1 LVTQKIDL
9 TTGETRMMGMLF
21 ELFQYGF
28 MQRSLISA
36 IAIAV
41 ICSIVGLFLVLKRHS
56 LFGDA
61 LAHVAFGGI
70 SLGLFTGIYP
80 LWTAYIVAI
89 LSAIGVNK
97 LRESTKIPPD
107 SSIAVLLTSGLAI
120 GVILISI
127 SGGFT
132 LNLFSFLF
140 GNILLVTVDD
150 VIMILITDAI
160 VIPVIYILYKRL
172 VLIVFDENQARVS
185 GLNVTWINTLF
196 IVLAS
201 ITIIASIRLVGVL
214 LISSLIV
221 IPNITALMF
230 GRGFKKTMFIS
241 CAISVFSVVIG
252 IIVSYYSDLAPSGTI
267 VLTMISIF
275 LVTVIANNLKIRVNK
290 MIVTK

>member
-1 LVTQKIDL
+1 MEMVFDL
-9 TTGETRMMGMLF
+9 I
-21 ELFQYGF
+21 QYGF
-28 MQRSLISA
+28 MQRALISA
-36 IAIAV
+36 IAISV

-70 SLGLFTGIYP
+70 SLGLFIGVYP

-89 LSAIGVNK
+89 LSAVGVNK

-127 SGGFT
+127 SGGYT
-132 LNLFSFLF
+132 LDLFSLLF
-140 GNILLVTVDD
+140 GNILLVSNDD
-150 VIMILITDAI
+150 LIMILITAAI
-160 VIPVIYILYKRL
+160 VIPVIYILYKKL
-172 VLIVFDENQARVS
+172 VLIIFDENQAKVS

-196 IVLAS
+196 IILAS

-221 IPNITALMF
+221 IPNITAIML
-230 GRGFKKTMFIS
+230 GKGFKKTLLIS
-241 CAISVFSVVIG
+241 CAMSVFSSVFGIVI
-252 IIVSYYSDLAPSGTI
+252 SYYLNLAPSGTI
-267 VLTMISIF
+267 VLILVSIF
-275 LVTVIANNLKIRVNK
+275 LITVIAKNMKIRSNK
-290 MIVTK
+290 IIVTK

>member
-1 LVTQKIDL
+1 MEMVFDL
-9 TTGETRMMGMLF
+9 I
-21 ELFQYGF
+21 QYGF
-28 MQRSLISA
+28 MQRALISA
-36 IAIAV
+36 IAISI

-70 SLGLFTGIYP
+70 SLGLFLGVYP

-89 LSAIGVNK
+89 LSAVGVNK

-132 LNLFSFLF
+132 LNLFSLLF
-140 GNILLVTVDD
+140 GNILLVSNDD
-150 VIMILITDAI
+150 VIMILITAAI
-160 VIPVIYILYKRL
+160 VIPVIYILYKKL
-172 VLIVFDENQARVS
+172 VLIIFDENQAKVS

-196 IVLAS
+196 IILAS

-221 IPNITALMF
+221 IPNITALML
-230 GRGFKKTMFIS
+230 GKGFKKTMFIS
-241 CAISVFSVVIG
+241 CAMSVFSVVFG
-252 IIVSYYSDLAPSGTI
+252 IVISYYSNLVPSGTI
-267 VLTMISIF
+267 VLTMISMF
-275 LVTVIANNLKIRVNK
+275 LITVIAKNMKIRFNK
-290 MIVTK
+290 IVVTK

>member
-1 LVTQKIDL
+1 
-9 TTGETRMMGMLF
+9 MLF
-21 ELFQYGF
+21 DILQYGF
-28 MQRSLISA
+28 MQRALLSAVAIS
-36 IAIAV
+36 IM
-41 ICSIVGLFLVLKRHS
+41 CSIVGLFLVLKRHS

-70 SLGLFTGIYP
+70 ALGLFTGVYP
-80 LWTAYIVAI
+80 ILTAYVVAI
-89 LSAIGVNK
+89 LSAVGVNK

-132 LNLFSFLF
+132 LDLFSFLF
-140 GNILLVTVDD
+140 GNILLVSNEDL
-150 VIMILITDAI
+150 IMILITDAI
-160 VIPVIYILYKRL
+160 VVPIIYVLYKRL
-172 VLIVFDENQARVS
+172 MLIVFDENQAKVS

-221 IPNITALMF
+221 IPNITALLL
-230 GRGFKKTMFIS
+230 GKGFKKTMFIS
-241 CAISVFSVVIG
+241 CAISVFSVVFG
-252 IIVSYYSDLAPSGTI
+252 IVASYYVNLVPSGTI
-267 VLTMISIF
+267 VLTMVSMF
-275 LVTVIANNLKIRVNK
+275 
-290 MIVTK
+290 IVTIIVKNIRFRLKKIVVTT

>member
-1 LVTQKIDL
+1 
-9 TTGETRMMGMLF
+9 MLF
-21 ELFQYGF
+21 DILQYGF
-28 MQRSLISA
+28 MQRALLSG
-36 IAIAV
+36 IAIS
-41 ICSIVGLFLVLKRHS
+41 IMCSIVGLFLVLKRHS

-70 SLGLFTGIYP
+70 ALGLFTGVYP
-80 LWTAYIVAI
+80 ILTAYVVAI
-89 LSAIGVNK
+89 LSAVGVNK

-132 LNLFSFLF
+132 LDLFSFLF
-140 GNILLVTVDD
+140 GNILLVSNEDL
-150 VIMILITDAI
+150 IMIFITDAI
-160 VIPVIYILYKRL
+160 VVPIIYVLYKRL
-172 VLIVFDENQARVS
+172 ILIVFDENQAKVS

-221 IPNITALMF
+221 IPNITALLL
-230 GRGFKKTMFIS
+230 GKGFKKTIFIS
-241 CAISVFSVVIG
+241 CAISVFSVVFG
-252 IIVSYYSDLAPSGTI
+252 IVASYYVNLVPSGTI
-267 VLTMISIF
+267 VLTMVSMF
-275 LVTVIANNLKIRVNK
+275 
-290 MIVTK
+290 IVTIIVKNIRFRLKKIVVTN

>member
-1 LVTQKIDL
+1 
-9 TTGETRMMGMLF
+9 MLF
-21 ELFQYGF
+21 DILQYGF
-28 MQRSLISA
+28 MQRALLSAVAIS
-36 IAIAV
+36 I

-70 SLGLFTGIYP
+70 SLGLFTGVYP
-80 LWTAYIVAI
+80 ILTAYVVAI
-89 LSAIGVNK
+89 LSAVGVNK

-132 LNLFSFLF
+132 LDLFSFLF
-140 GNILLVTVDD
+140 GNILLVSNEDL
-150 VIMILITDAI
+150 IMILITDAI
-160 VIPVIYILYKRL
+160 VVPIIYVLYKRL
-172 VLIVFDENQARVS
+172 ILIVFDENQAKVS

-221 IPNITALMF
+221 IPNITALLL
-230 GRGFKKTMFIS
+230 GKGFKKTIFIS
-241 CAISVFSVVIG
+241 CAISVFSVVFG
-252 IIVSYYSDLAPSGTI
+252 IVASYYVNLVPSGTI
-267 VLTMISIF
+267 VLTMVSMF
-275 LVTVIANNLKIRVNK
+275 
-290 MIVTK
+290 IVTIIVKNMRFRLKKIVVTK

>member
-1 LVTQKIDL
+1 
-9 TTGETRMMGMLF
+9 MLF
-21 ELFQYGF
+21 DILQYGF
-28 MQRSLISA
+28 MQRALLSA
-36 IAIAV
+36 IAIS
-41 ICSIVGLFLVLKRHS
+41 IMCSIVGLFLVLKRHS

-70 SLGLFTGIYP
+70 ALGLFTGVYP
-80 LWTAYIVAI
+80 ILTAYVVAI
-89 LSAIGVNK
+89 LSAVGVNK

-132 LNLFSFLF
+132 LDLFSFLF
-140 GNILLVTVDD
+140 GNILLVSNEDL
-150 VIMILITDAI
+150 IMILITDAI
-160 VIPVIYILYKRL
+160 VVPIIYVLYKRL
-172 VLIVFDENQARVS
+172 ILIVFDENQAKVS

-221 IPNITALMF
+221 IPNITALLL
-230 GRGFKKTMFIS
+230 GKGFKKTIFIS
-241 CAISVFSVVIG
+241 CAISVFSVVFG
-252 IIVSYYSDLAPSGTI
+252 IVASYYVNLVPSGTI
-267 VLTMISIF
+267 VLTMVSMF
-275 LVTVIANNLKIRVNK
+275 
-290 MIVTK
+290 IVTIIVKNMRFRLKKIVVTK

>member
-1 LVTQKIDL
+1 MRKIKLMQMIFDII
-9 TTGETRMMGMLF
+9 
-21 ELFQYGF
+21 QYGF
-28 MQRSLISA
+28 MQRALISA
-36 IAIAV
+36 IAISI

-70 SLGLFTGIYP
+70 SLGLFTGVYP

-89 LSAIGVNK
+89 LSAVGVNK

-132 LNLFSFLF
+132 LDLFSFLF
-140 GNILLVTVDD
+140 GNILLVSNDD

-160 VIPVIYILYKRL
+160 VIPVIYIFYKKL
-172 VLIVFDENQARVS
+172 VLIIFDENQAKVS

-196 IVLAS
+196 IILAS
-201 ITIIASIRLVGVL
+201 ITIMASIRLVGVL

-221 IPNITALMF
+221 VPNITALML
-230 GRGFKKTMFIS
+230 GKGFKKTMFIS
-241 CAISVFSVVIG
+241 CAVSVFSVVFG
-252 IIVSYYSDLAPSGTI
+252 IVISYYSNLAPSGTI
-267 VLTMISIF
+267 VLTMVSMF
-275 LVTVIANNLKIRVNK
+275 LITVIAKNMKIRFNRIV
-290 MIVTK
+290 VTK

>member
-1 LVTQKIDL
+1 MEMVFDL
-9 TTGETRMMGMLF
+9 I
-21 ELFQYGF
+21 QYGF
-28 MQRSLISA
+28 MQRALISA
-36 IAIAV
+36 IAISV

-70 SLGLFTGIYP
+70 SLGLFLGVYP

-89 LSAIGVNK
+89 LSAVGVNK

-132 LNLFSFLF
+132 LNLFSLLF
-140 GNILLVTVDD
+140 GNILLVSNDD
-150 VIMILITDAI
+150 VIMILITAAI
-160 VIPVIYILYKRL
+160 VIPVIYILYKKL
-172 VLIVFDENQARVS
+172 VLIIFDENQAKVS

-196 IVLAS
+196 IILAS

-221 IPNITALMF
+221 IPNITALML
-230 GRGFKKTMFIS
+230 GKGFKKTIFIS
-241 CAISVFSVVIG
+241 CAMSVFSVVFG
-252 IIVSYYSDLAPSGTI
+252 IVISYYSNVVPSGMI
-267 VLTMISIF
+267 VLTMVSMF
-275 LVTVIANNLKIRVNK
+275 LITVIAKNMKIRFNK
-290 MIVTK
+290 IVVTK

>member
-1 LVTQKIDL
+1 MEMFFDIIQ
-9 TTGETRMMGMLF
+9 F
-21 ELFQYGF
+21 GF
-28 MQRSLISA
+28 MQRALISA
-36 IAIAV
+36 IAISI

-80 LWTAYIVAI
+80 LWTAYVVAI

-97 LRESTKIPPD
+97 LRESTKISPD
-107 SSIAVLLTSGLAI
+107 SSVAVLLTSGLAI

-140 GNILLVTVDD
+140 GNILLISNDD
-150 VIMILITDAI
+150 VIMILITAAV
-160 VIPVIYILYKRL
+160 VIPVIYVFYKKL
-172 VLIVFDENQARVS
+172 MLIVFDEKQAKVS

-196 IVLAS
+196 IILAS

-221 IPNITALMF
+221 IPNITALMI
-230 GRGFKKTMFIS
+230 GKGFKKTMFIS
-241 CAISVFSVVIG
+241 CAISILSVVFG
-252 IIVSYYSDLAPSGTI
+252 IVLSYYVNLAPSGTI
-267 VLTMISIF
+267 VLTMIIVF
-275 LVTVIANNLKIRVNK
+275 LAIIIAKNLRFPINKIIASRVN
-290 MIVTK
+290 

>member
-1 LVTQKIDL
+1 MEMVFDL
-9 TTGETRMMGMLF
+9 I
-21 ELFQYGF
+21 QYGF
-28 MQRSLISA
+28 MQRALISA
-36 IAIAV
+36 IAISI

-70 SLGLFTGIYP
+70 SLGLFLGVYP

-89 LSAIGVNK
+89 LSAVGVNK

-132 LNLFSFLF
+132 LNLFSLLF
-140 GNILLVTVDD
+140 GNILLVSNDD
-150 VIMILITDAI
+150 VIMILITAAI
-160 VIPVIYILYKRL
+160 VIPVIYILYKKL
-172 VLIVFDENQARVS
+172 VLIIFDENQAKVS

-196 IVLAS
+196 IILAS

-221 IPNITALMF
+221 IPNITALML
-230 GRGFKKTMFIS
+230 GKGFKKTIFIS
-241 CAISVFSVVIG
+241 CAMSVFSVVFG
-252 IIVSYYSDLAPSGTI
+252 IVISYYSNLVPSGTI
-267 VLTMISIF
+267 VLTMLSMF
-275 LVTVIANNLKIRVNK
+275 LITVIAKNMKIRFNK
-290 MIVTK
+290 IVVTK

>member
-1 LVTQKIDL
+1 
-9 TTGETRMMGMLF
+9 MLF
-21 ELFQYGF
+21 DILQYGF
-28 MQRSLISA
+28 MQRALLSG
-36 IAIAV
+36 IAIS
-41 ICSIVGLFLVLKRHS
+41 IMCSIVGLFLVLKRHS

-70 SLGLFTGIYP
+70 ALGLFTGVYP
-80 LWTAYIVAI
+80 ILTAYVVAI
-89 LSAIGVNK
+89 LSAVGVNK

-132 LNLFSFLF
+132 LDLFSFLF
-140 GNILLVTVDD
+140 GNILLVSNEDL
-150 VIMILITDAI
+150 IMILITDAI
-160 VIPVIYILYKRL
+160 VVPIIYVLYKRL
-172 VLIVFDENQARVS
+172 MLIVFDENQAKVS

-221 IPNITALMF
+221 IPNITALLL
-230 GRGFKKTMFIS
+230 GKGFKKTIFIS
-241 CAISVFSVVIG
+241 CAISVFSVVFG
-252 IIVSYYSDLAPSGTI
+252 IVASYYVNLVPSGTI
-267 VLTMISIF
+267 VLTMVSMF
-275 LVTVIANNLKIRVNK
+275 
-290 MIVTK
+290 IVTIMVKNMRFRLKKIVVTK

>member
-1 LVTQKIDL
+1 MVFDL
-9 TTGETRMMGMLF
+9 I
-21 ELFQYGF
+21 QYGF
-28 MQRSLISA
+28 MQRALISA
-36 IAIAV
+36 IAISV

-70 SLGLFTGIYP
+70 SLGLFLGVYP

-89 LSAIGVNK
+89 LSAVGVNK

-132 LNLFSFLF
+132 LNLFSLLF
-140 GNILLVTVDD
+140 GNILLVGNDD
-150 VIMILITDAI
+150 VIMILITAAI
-160 VIPVIYILYKRL
+160 VIPVIYILYKKL
-172 VLIVFDENQARVS
+172 VLIIFDENQAKVS

-196 IVLAS
+196 IILAS

-221 IPNITALMF
+221 IPNITALML
-230 GRGFKKTMFIS
+230 GKGFKKTIFIS
-241 CAISVFSVVIG
+241 CAMSVFSVVFG
-252 IIVSYYSDLAPSGTI
+252 IVISYYSNVAPSGMI
-267 VLTMISIF
+267 VLTMVSMF
-275 LVTVIANNLKIRVNK
+275 LITVIAKNMKIRFNK
-290 MIVTK
+290 IVVTK

>member
-1 LVTQKIDL
+1 MEMVFDL
-9 TTGETRMMGMLF
+9 I
-21 ELFQYGF
+21 QYGF
-28 MQRSLISA
+28 MQRALISA
-36 IAIAV
+36 IAISV

-70 SLGLFTGIYP
+70 SLGLFIGVYP
-80 LWTAYIVAI
+80 LLTAYIVAI
-89 LSAIGVNK
+89 LSAVGVNK

-132 LNLFSFLF
+132 LNLFSILF
-140 GNILLVTVDD
+140 GNILLVSNDD

-160 VIPVIYILYKRL
+160 VIPVIYILYKKL
-172 VLIVFDENQARVS
+172 VLIIFDENQAKVS

-196 IVLAS
+196 IILAS
-201 ITIIASIRLVGVL
+201 ITVIASIRLVGVL

-221 IPNITALMF
+221 IPNITALML
-230 GRGFKKTMFIS
+230 GKGFKKTLFIS
-241 CAISVFSVVIG
+241 CAMSVFSVVFG
-252 IIVSYYSDLAPSGTI
+252 IVISYYSNLAPSGTI
-267 VLTMISIF
+267 VLTLVSMF
-275 LVTVIANNLKIRVNK
+275 LITVIAKNMKIRLNNIV
-290 MIVTK
+290 VTK

>member
-1 LVTQKIDL
+1 M
-9 TTGETRMMGMLF
+9 EMLF
-21 ELFQYGF
+21 DLFQYGF

-70 SLGLFTGIYP
+70 SLGLFIGIYP

-89 LSAIGVNK
+89 LSAVGVNK

-140 GNILLVTVDD
+140 GNILLVSVDD
-150 VIMILITDAI
+150 VIIILITDAI
-160 VIPVIYILYKRL
+160 VIPVIYLLYKKL
-172 VLIVFDENQARVS
+172 VLIIFDENQAKVS
-185 GLNVTWINTLF
+185 GLNVSWINTLF
-196 IVLAS
+196 IILAS

-221 IPNITALMF
+221 VPNITALMF
-230 GRGFKKTMFIS
+230 GKGFKKTIFIS
-241 CAISVFSVVIG
+241 CAISVFSVVFG
-252 IIVSYYSDLAPSGTI
+252 IIISYYSNLAPSGTI
-267 VLTMISIF
+267 VLTMVSMF
-275 LVTVIANNLKIRVNK
+275 LLTIIAKNVKIRFNK
-290 MIVTK
+290 ITVTK

>member
-1 LVTQKIDL
+1 MEILFDL
-9 TTGETRMMGMLF
+9 L
-21 ELFQYGF
+21 QYGF

-89 LSAIGVNK
+89 LSAVGVNK

-107 SSIAVLLTSGLAI
+107 SSIAVLLTSGLAM

-150 VIMILITDAI
+150 VIIILITDAI
-160 VIPVIYILYKRL
+160 VIPIIYILYKKL
-172 VLIVFDENQARVS
+172 VLIVFDENQAKVS
-185 GLNVTWINTLF
+185 GLSVSWINTLF
-196 IVLAS
+196 IILAS

-221 IPNITALMF
+221 VPNITALMF
-230 GRGFKKTMFIS
+230 GKGFKKTIFIS
-241 CAISVFSVVIG
+241 CAISVFSVVFG
-252 IIVSYYSDLAPSGTI
+252 IIISYYSNLAPSGTI
-267 VLTMISIF
+267 VLTMVSMF
-275 LVTVIANNLKIRVNK
+275 LVTIIAKNMKIRFNK
-290 MIVTK
+290 ITVAK

>member
-1 LVTQKIDL
+1 MEMVFDL
-9 TTGETRMMGMLF
+9 I
-21 ELFQYGF
+21 QYGF
-28 MQRSLISA
+28 MQRALISA
-36 IAIAV
+36 IAISV

-70 SLGLFTGIYP
+70 SLGLFIGVYP

-89 LSAIGVNK
+89 LSAVGVNK

-132 LNLFSFLF
+132 LNLFSILF
-140 GNILLVTVDD
+140 GNILLVSNDD
-150 VIMILITDAI
+150 VIMILITVAI
-160 VIPVIYILYKRL
+160 VIPVIYILYKKL
-172 VLIVFDENQARVS
+172 VLIIFDENQAKVS

-196 IVLAS
+196 IILAS
-201 ITIIASIRLVGVL
+201 ITVIASIRLVGVL

-221 IPNITALMF
+221 IPNITALML
-230 GRGFKKTMFIS
+230 GKGFKKTLFIS
-241 CAISVFSVVIG
+241 CAMSVFSVVFG
-252 IIVSYYSDLAPSGTI
+252 IVISYYSNLAPSGTI
-267 VLTMISIF
+267 VLTLVSMF
-275 LVTVIANNLKIRVNK
+275 LITVIAKNMKIRLNNIV
-290 MIVTK
+290 VTK

>member
-1 LVTQKIDL
+1 M
-9 TTGETRMMGMLF
+9 EMLF
-21 ELFQYGF
+21 DLFQYGF

-70 SLGLFTGIYP
+70 ALGLFTGVYP

-89 LSAIGVNK
+89 LSAVGVNK

-107 SSIAVLLTSGLAI
+107 SSIAVLLTSGLAM

-140 GNILLVTVDD
+140 GNIILVTVDD

-160 VIPVIYILYKRL
+160 VIPVINILYKKL

-230 GRGFKKTMFIS
+230 GKGFKKTMFIS
-241 CAISVFSVVIG
+241 CAISVFSVVFG
-252 IIVSYYSDLAPSGTI
+252 IIISYYLDLAPSGTI
-267 VLTMISIF
+267 VLTMISMF
-275 LVTVIANNLKIRVNK
+275 LVTVIAKNMKIRFNK
-290 MIVTK
+290 ITVTR

>member
-1 LVTQKIDL
+1 MKMVFDL
-9 TTGETRMMGMLF
+9 I
-21 ELFQYGF
+21 QYGF
-28 MQRSLISA
+28 MQRALISA
-36 IAIAV
+36 VAISV

-70 SLGLFTGIYP
+70 SLGLFIGVYP

-89 LSAIGVNK
+89 LSAVGVNK

-132 LNLFSFLF
+132 LNLFSLLF
-140 GNILLVTVDD
+140 GNILLVSNDD
-150 VIMILITDAI
+150 LIMILITDAI
-160 VIPVIYILYKRL
+160 VIPVIYIFYKKL
-172 VLIVFDENQARVS
+172 VLIIFDENQAKVS

-221 IPNITALMF
+221 IPNITALML
-230 GRGFKKTMFIS
+230 GKGFKKTVFIS
-241 CAISVFSVVIG
+241 CAMSVFSVVFG
-252 IIVSYYSDLAPSGTI
+252 IVISYYSNLVPSGTI
-267 VLTMISIF
+267 VLTLVSMF
-275 LVTVIANNLKIRVNK
+275 LITVIAKNMKIRFNK
-290 MIVTK
+290 IVVTK

>member
-1 LVTQKIDL
+1 
-9 TTGETRMMGMLF
+9 MLF
-21 ELFQYGF
+21 DILQYGF
-28 MQRSLISA
+28 MQRALLSG
-36 IAIAV
+36 IAIS
-41 ICSIVGLFLVLKRHS
+41 IMCSIVGLFLVLKRHS

-70 SLGLFTGIYP
+70 SLGLFTGVYP
-80 LWTAYIVAI
+80 ILTAYVVAI
-89 LSAIGVNK
+89 LSAVGVNK

-132 LNLFSFLF
+132 LDLFSFLF
-140 GNILLVTVDD
+140 GNILLVSNEDL
-150 VIMILITDAI
+150 IMILITDAI
-160 VIPVIYILYKRL
+160 VVPIIYVLYKRL
-172 VLIVFDENQARVS
+172 ILIVFDENQAKVS

-221 IPNITALMF
+221 IPNITALLL
-230 GRGFKKTMFIS
+230 GKGFKKTIFIS
-241 CAISVFSVVIG
+241 CAISVFSVVFG
-252 IIVSYYSDLAPSGTI
+252 IVASYYVNLVPSGTI
-267 VLTMISIF
+267 VLTMVSMF
-275 LVTVIANNLKIRVNK
+275 
-290 MIVTK
+290 IVTIIVKNMRFRLKKIVVTK